1 MRATTPG
8 VRVRQTLAV
17 LAIGACIG
25 VSVWVYSTFGF
36 DLDPRTLRDRIEGFG
51 WMAPAIYVVA
61 ASLRLF
67 LGLPSGV
74 VMSAGGLL
82 FGLWGGLA
90 WGFVGFMASSLLSF
104 ALARGL
110 GRDALAGRLAGRAR
124 WIDDVVSRRGAPWMA
139 LYTAVPVSVLTP
151 AHMAAGL
158 SGMAFA
164 SFALAAAG
172 GLAPRL
178 ALYSFFGDAVAN
190 GEWGRVAVAVVAIG
204 AAGALGTLAVR
215 RLGAARGGADT
226 ERGDVG

>member
-139 LYTAVPVSVLTP
+139 TARPPHTAYSIP
-151 AHMAAGL
+151 A
-158 SGMAFA
+158 SRR
-164 SFALAAAG
+164 
-172 GLAPRL
+172 APM
-178 ALYSFFGDAVAN
+178 
-190 GEWGRVAVAVVAIG
+190 
-204 AAGALGTLAVR
+204 TLLNSTWR
-215 RLGAARGGADT
+215 SMR
-226 ERGDVG
+226 